1 MHVSLAKFVSGDT
14 SCRKWRSPCFD
25 YKCCPW
31 LRYNCPS
38 CYFCHLLPLVKAK
51 YGLYLMCSLLLTQN
65 SWVVFIRDKMY
76 MHLKLILKVTKTKS
90 LEHIHT
96 RSKFCQS
103 CAEFAWYQRCLG
115 KTVLL
120 LSPHGLVVFYPHCST
135 NVRFLRMC
143 FQELGKPANNGIRYK
158 LQLLYQNGKSHIL

>member
-1 MHVSLAKFVSGDT
+1 MG
-14 SCRKWRSPCFD
+14 CFHEGKD
-25 YKCCPW
+25 VHASEANIKSY
-31 LRYNCPS
+31 
-38 CYFCHLLPLVKAK
+38 
-51 YGLYLMCSLLLTQN
+51 
-65 SWVVFIRDKMY
+65 
-76 MHLKLILKVTKTKS
+76 KTKS

-96 RSKFCQS
+96 RSTFCQS
-103 CAEFAWYQRCLG
+103 QRCLG

-120 LSPHGLVVFYPHCST
+120 LSPLGLVVFYPHCST

>member
-1 MHVSLAKFVSGDT
+1 MSPTASCKGKIWPLHNVFTTFDTKFMG
-14 SCRKWRSPCFD
+14 CFHEGKD
-25 YKCCPW
+25 VHASEANIKSY
-31 LRYNCPS
+31 
-38 CYFCHLLPLVKAK
+38 
-51 YGLYLMCSLLLTQN
+51 
-65 SWVVFIRDKMY
+65 
-76 MHLKLILKVTKTKS
+76 KTKS
-90 LEHIHT
+90 LENIHT
-96 RSKFCQS
+96 RSKFFQS

-120 LSPHGLVVFYPHCST
+120 LSPLGLVVFYPHCST